1 MRPSESFL
9 GQPVRSLQTMLRV
22 IAQQEKTVPSLVPD
36 GIYGPQTMQAVSVFQ
51 RNHGLS
57 ITGITD
63 QATWDAV
70 VAVYEPA
77 LIQQS
82 EAWPLE
88 IILNPGEVIRKGQ
101 RHPHLYLVQAILQV
115 LSEVYESVSP
125 PTFTGVLDDI
135 TADSLASFQCL
146 NGIPMTGDLDKI
158 TWKMLALQYP
168 LVGNHSASKA

>member
-1 MRPSESFL
+1 
-9 GQPVRSLQTMLRV
+9 MLRV

-115 LSEVYESVSP
+115 LSEAYESVSR

-135 TADSLASFQCL
+135 TADSLASFQRL

-168 LVGNHSASKA
+168 LAGNHSASKA

>member
-57 ITGITD
+57 VTGITD

-115 LSEVYESVSP
+115 LSEAYESVSR

-135 TADSLASFQCL
+135 TADSLASFQRL
-146 NGIPMTGDLDKI
+146 NGT
-158 TWKMLALQYP
+158 Q
-168 LVGNHSASKA
+168 